1 MRVTP
6 RLRGLPVFAFA
17 VAGLLLGHAISYL
30 IAVPDPY
37 HRDLVL
43 QRTGHQYLPA
53 AGEAALVLLL
63 GGLASLLAR
72 AWTARRERGAPA
84 FGSLAALLAVVQITA
99 FVGQEVVER
108 LVSHVPL
115 HTLGHDH
122 LLAIGIGVQLVV
134 ALVGAVALRWLARVS
149 ARIAEVVRSIRVA
162 PLHPAL
168 AEAAPWATVLPRPRF
183 GGTARSVRAPPPA

>member
-72 AWTARRERGAPA
+72 GWTARRERGAPA

-115 HTLGHDH
+115 HTLGQDH
-122 LLAIGIGVQLVV
+122 LLATGIGVQLVV

-149 ARIAEVVRSIRVA
+149 ARIAEVVGSTRVA
-162 PLHPAL
+162 PLRPAL
-168 AEAAPWATVLPRPRF
+168 VEAAPGAALLPRSRF